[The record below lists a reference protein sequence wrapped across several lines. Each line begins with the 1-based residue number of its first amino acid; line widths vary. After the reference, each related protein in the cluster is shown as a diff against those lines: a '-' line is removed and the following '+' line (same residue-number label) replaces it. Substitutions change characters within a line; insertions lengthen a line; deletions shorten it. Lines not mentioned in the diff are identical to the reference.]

1 MSKYVPKA
9 EETKMDPWQSLANA
23 IVISAAKDY
32 RTALRRLRR
41 NPKNKTALS
50 EIADLERPGTWSV
63 HAQSRYQCLLSHV
76 ITDGTVT

>member
-1 MSKYVPKA
+1 MSKYVLKA
-9 EETKMDPWQSLANA
+9 EETKMNPWQSLANA

-50 EIADLERPGTWSV
+50 EIADLERFFRSDWYAMLTNVPGETLIRK
-63 HAQSRYQCLLSHV
+63 QKEE
-76 ITDGTVT
+76 

>member
-32 RTALRRLRR
+32 RATLRRLRR
-41 NPKNKTALS
+41 NPKSKTALS
-50 EIADLERPGTWSV
+50 EIADLERFFRSDWYAMLTNVPSE
-63 HAQSRYQCLLSHV
+63 ALIRKLKEE
-76 ITDGTVT
+76 

>member
-1 MSKYVPKA
+1 MSKYMPKA

-50 EIADLERPGTWSV
+50 EIADLERFFRSDWYAMLTNVPGE
-63 HAQSRYQCLLSHV
+63 ALIRKLKEE
-76 ITDGTVT
+76 

>member
-50 EIADLERPGTWSV
+50 EIADLEWFFRSDWYAMLTNVPGETLI
-63 HAQSRYQCLLSHV
+63 RKLKEE
-76 ITDGTVT
+76 

>member
-50 EIADLERPGTWSV
+50 EIADLERFFRSDWYAMLTNVPGE
-63 HAQSRYQCLLSHV
+63 ALIRKLKEE
-76 ITDGTVT
+76 